1 MTVLFFLPKQKVD
14 VLFLT
19 FFEKKSAENGGAEQQ
34 QQQQQVLAV
43 DNRHPI
49 KQKRPGP
56 MLLLLPTVPDVE
68 SSVSC

>member
-1 MTVLFFLPKQKVD
+1 VI
-14 VLFLT
+14 
-19 FFEKKSAENGGAEQQ
+19 A
-34 QQQQQVLAV
+34 LAV

-56 MLLLLPTVPDVE
+56 MLLLPTVPDVE